1 MHRRCASYILML
13 DEQSSQAQN
22 VLHTFVCLT
31 RLRRARHK
39 VLHKNAFSD
48 EALFRFT
55 PQYEASSFHS
65 DMKHSAHAPYDLSSI
80 ALRATD
86 DEKMKNESWVCK
98 YSLPML
104 HYSVE
109 RKNLI
114 EKTSN
119 KLVDLSIAFAVEIL
133 NLVKY
138 LKEQR
143 ETIICN
149 QIGRAGTS
157 IGANIHEAQ
166 YAHGKADFVSK
177 LQIALKEANETSYW
191 LLLLSKTNIISSA
204 EYDRLETLCR
214 EIRITLIA
222 SINTTKQNLK

>member
-1 MHRRCASYILML
+1 
-13 DEQSSQAQN
+13 
-22 VLHTFVCLT
+22 
-31 RLRRARHK
+31 
-39 VLHKNAFSD
+39 
-48 EALFRFT
+48 
-55 PQYEASSFHS
+55 
-65 DMKHSAHAPYDLSSI
+65 
-80 ALRATD
+80 
-86 DEKMKNESWVCK
+86 
-98 YSLPML
+98 ML

-109 RKNLI
+109 RKILM
-114 EKTSN
+114 EKSSN

-166 YAHGKADFVSK
+166 YAHGRADFVSK

-191 LLLLSKTNIISSA
+191 LLLLGKTKILSSA

>member
-1 MHRRCASYILML
+1 MQI
-13 DEQSSQAQN
+13 
-22 VLHTFVCLT
+22 FLT
-31 RLRRARHK
+31 
-39 VLHKNAFSD
+39 NA
-48 EALFRFT
+48 T
-55 PQYEASSFHS
+55 
-65 DMKHSAHAPYDLSSI
+65 
-80 ALRATD
+80 
-86 DEKMKNESWVCK
+86 C
-98 YSLPML
+98 
-104 HYSVE
+104 SVE
-109 RKNLI
+109 RKNLM

-119 KLVDLSIAFAVEIL
+119 KLVDLSVAFAVEIL
-133 NLVKY
+133 NLVKH

-191 LLLLSKTNIISSA
+191 LLLLGKTKILSSA
-204 EYDRLETLCR
+204 EYDRLENLCR